1 MEFRWMYA
9 LVLGVVGVFSMN
21 TTFLPEHSSV
31 ATSTFPF
38 YSELIELQ
46 YDPSMVINEPA
57 RIDNLVLRRLYR
69 QLQSRNNELLYANL
83 MQEKERL
90 GLNDFLFF
98 KLTQRSVERIYQG
111 RSERAQTM
119 VLFYLLNRAGFDVRL
134 TFRDQRLYLN
144 VYSEDEL
151 FEVPIIR
158 DGGRSYAN
166 ISCLDGTCL
175 GRRSLFISDLHPNK
189 DRGRPFRF
197 ALREWPQLRAQPVDK
212 VIDFSYR
219 GTEQELP
226 VQFDQTIVDIMS
238 DYPFLEEYCYLDTP
252 LSPTLANSM
261 LPQLRRWLSHL
272 DQRQQLELLVS
283 LTRSGFRYQEDIKY
297 FGRSKPMVPEEL
309 FSYPYSDCE
318 DRSALFFAL
327 VRDLIDL
334 PMVVLAYE
342 DHLSVAVASDA
353 VPGEGF
359 TYQGRRFVFCDP
371 TGPANSSVIGHAPPG
386 YENKKF
392 RIIGQYK

>member
-1 MEFRWMYA
+1 MEFRWIYA
-9 LVLGVVGVFSMN
+9 LVLGVTAVVSMN
-21 TTFLPEHSSV
+21 TTFLPEPPSV

-38 YSELIELQ
+38 YSEHIELQ
-46 YDPSMVINEPA
+46 YDPSMVIDEPA
-57 RIDNLVLRRLYR
+57 HIDNLVLRRLYR
-69 QLQSRNNELLYANL
+69 QLQSRNSELLYTNL
-83 MQEKERL
+83 IREKERL
-90 GLNDFLFF
+90 GLNDYLFF
-98 KLTQRSVERIYQG
+98 KLAKHSIDRIYRG
-111 RSERAQTM
+111 RSQRAQTM

-144 VYSEDEL
+144 VHSEDEL
-151 FEVPIIR
+151 FEVPIIK

-189 DRGRPFRF
+189 GQGRPFRF
-197 ALREWPQLRAQPVDK
+197 TLKGWPRLRAQPVEK
-212 VIDFSYR
+212 VIDFTYR
-219 GTEQELP
+219 GSQQQLA

-252 LSPTLANSM
+252 LSPTLAGSM
-261 LPQLRRWLSHL
+261 LPQLRRWMRALNE
-272 DQRQQLELLVS
+272 RQQLELLVS
-283 LTRSGFRYQEDIKY
+283 LTRSGFRYQEDTKY
-297 FGRSKPMVPEEL
+297 FGRSKPMVPEEV
-309 FSYPYSDCE
+309 FSYPFSDCE

-353 VPGEGF
+353 VSGEGF
-359 TYQGRRFVFCDP
+359 TYQGRRYVFCDP

-386 YENKKF
+386 YEQEKF
-392 RIIGQYK
+392 RIIGRYK